1 MKKSLTQ
8 TLQIASISLLI
19 SLSSCVKDVDL
30 SQPTPKPVKGDYFD
44 FQTTL
49 DCPINIDL
57 ELEDYPVLIEVYGE
71 NPFKDTDGVIIKK
84 DIEPLY
90 RGITDE
96 QGKLEGQTVLPSYLK
111 KAYIYSPY
119 VGVPFIETEITANG
133 IFADVHTAKS
143 QTRAAVTRSMP
154 YTYPADM
161 KVIGDWDVFG
171 YPAYLTPNRFNFPE
185 NELYYITEAIKI
197 KDYSKGMRGA
207 HPEYFDPGNERG
219 IPIIKKTKVNLVMI
233 GKYAPAVSNT
243 IIYYTY
249 PTGQEP
255 ASVNDIQKIIAYPV
269 SAGISCGST
278 VQLRYWN
285 EQAGKFEDE
294 FPEGVTIGWGV
305 SSSSFKDGNVGS
317 SGGNHNYYSTDKL
330 NTRSG
335 DENAQHTIAIFNK
348 DYSSVIIGMED
359 RPIANISNYTDVVLY
374 LHTDVSGA
382 IGGNNIPDL
391 EKPENPGPSEE
402 DNYTT
407 YFGMLSFED
416 LWPKEGDYD
425 MNDVVI
431 YYESK
436 VYKNDKNQIIATED
450 LILPYWDGAGYDK
463 FNGFGYQLSV
473 TPDKVNSVQ
482 ITSENYEFTSSPL
495 FQFDSKGLEER
506 VDNDNAIIILADDM
520 KKATKQHSK
529 FIVKTTFASP
539 QSESTFLLPPYNP
552 FIIIDAHE
560 ERGKELHLPNYAPT
574 KRMDTSY
581 FGTKNDIS
589 DPAQQMYYIGK
600 ENMPYAINIP
610 NIKDFDYKKEE
621 EGTRIDMLYPEFT
634 RWVQSHG
641 TENADWYL
649 HKKK

>member
-30 SQPTPKPVKGDYFD
+30 SQSVPKPVKGDYFD

-57 ELEDYPVLIEVYGE
+57 GLEDYPVLIEVYGE
-71 NPFKDTDGVIIKK
+71 NPFEDTDGVIIKK

-96 QGKLEGQTVLPSYLK
+96 QGKLEGQTVLPSYLR

-119 VGVPFIETEITANG
+119 AGVPFIETEITANG

-143 QTRAAVTRSMP
+143 QTRATVTRSMP

-161 KVIGDWDVFG
+161 KVIGDWDIFG

-185 NELYYITEAIKI
+185 NELYYITEATKI
-197 KDYSKGMRGA
+197 KDYSKGMRGT
-207 HPEYFDPGNERG
+207 HPEYFDPDNERG

-285 EQAGKFEDE
+285 EKDGKFEDE

-374 LHTDVSGA
+374 LR
-382 IGGNNIPDL
+382 IG
-391 EKPENPGPSEE
+391 S
-402 DNYTT
+402 
-407 YFGMLSFED
+407 
-416 LWPKEGDYD
+416 
-425 MNDVVI
+425 
-431 YYESK
+431 
-436 VYKNDKNQIIATED
+436 
-450 LILPYWDGAGYDK
+450 YWR
-463 FNGFGYQLSV
+463 
-473 TPDKVNSVQ
+473 
-482 ITSENYEFTSSPL
+482 E
-495 FQFDSKGLEER
+495 
-506 VDNDNAIIILADDM
+506 
-520 KKATKQHSK
+520 
-529 FIVKTTFASP
+529 
-539 QSESTFLLPPYNP
+539 
-552 FIIIDAHE
+552 
-560 ERGKELHLPNYAPT
+560 
-574 KRMDTSY
+574 
-581 FGTKNDIS
+581 
-589 DPAQQMYYIGK
+589 
-600 ENMPYAINIP
+600 
-610 NIKDFDYKKEE
+610 
-621 EGTRIDMLYPEFT
+621 
-634 RWVQSHG
+634 
-641 TENADWYL
+641 
-649 HKKK
+649 